1 MRSTRFK
8 AKASSSIRW
17 LTDNY
22 SKKQSGGY
30 TLFFVLIAS
39 SIAATMAVAVSI
51 RAYTSYTSATKK
63 SLSIN
68 ARNAAESGLAI
79 LIESLNR
86 DYPEWLISSFD
97 RNDGDKWTPDSLIGS
112 GCNPEIEGK
121 PETRG
126 VTQKLSN
133 GTTSHYELISY
144 RFNGNEFYGGKGQ
157 FVVNG
162 IIRSKNGKSLAEA
175 QVIQEMQIMT
185 KTCGTLPGDTT
196 GNERIWPGMFMQTI
210 SRWGYTDVVQKGTDP
225 LDSATILC
233 PSETCAKDSAKKAFW
248 MSDLPP
254 WPPTVGDI
262 KSPDALTPPEELTGI
277 DAKEFARL
285 ANAAHRGCKDFVI
298 PDDLPDSAF
307 LKDSEGTTHAYIN
320 GFDNISIP
328 GRRPNKRCPGEPKS
342 IKIVGGP
349 VRLYIDAAKF
359 LVGNNTWIDTSEISH
374 AADFMILGTQKEKT
388 QRLDIKGMWPSGET
402 LKTFIWM
409 PKGKVHLFLD
419 SVKSIEGAIW
429 GEDYECSCN
438 KAISDKVTITVPEDM
453 PSLIFQR
460 LGEEF
465 AIGRRD
471 FFAQGTTNWRTYSR
485 LIR

>member
-51 RAYTSYTSATKK
+51 RAYTSYTDATKK

-68 ARNAAESGLAI
+68 ALNAAESGLSI

-97 RNDGDKWTPDSLIGS
+97 KNDDDTWIPRALVGS
-112 GCNPEIEGK
+112 GCNPEIEGN
-121 PETRG
+121 PETSG
-126 VTQKLSN
+126 VTQRLGN
-133 GTTSHYELISY
+133 GATSHYELISY
-144 RFNGNEFYGGKGQ
+144 KFSGNEFYGGKGQ
-157 FVVNG
+157 FVVHG

-175 QVIQEMQIMT
+175 QVIQEMQIRT

-210 SRWGYTDVVQKGTDP
+210 SRWGSTDVVQKGTDP
-225 LDSATILC
+225 LEAATVLC
-233 PSETCAKDSAKKAFW
+233 PSETCANDSAKKAFW

-262 KSPDALTPPEELTGI
+262 KSPDALTPPEGLTGI
-277 DAKEFARL
+277 SVNDFVKAVKGSHKKCE
-285 ANAAHRGCKDFVI
+285 DFVI
-298 PDDLPDSAF
+298 PGDLSDSAF
-307 LKDSEGTTHAYIN
+307 IKDSEGTTHVYIK
-320 GFDNISIP
+320 GDNSISIQGVP
-328 GRRPNKRCPGEPKS
+328 AKQCDGERKS
-342 IKIVGGP
+342 IKITNGP
-349 VRLYIDAAKF
+349 IRLYVDGS
-359 LVGNNTWIDTSEISH
+359 LVVGKNTWIDTSEISH

-388 QRLDIKGMWPSGET
+388 QKLHIMGMWPSGEA

-409 PKGKVHLFLD
+409 PRGQVHLFLN
-419 SVKSIEGAIW
+419 SVKNVEGAIW
-429 GEDYECSCN
+429 ADDYKCSCN
-438 KAISDKVTITVPEDM
+438 NAISDKVTITVPEDM
-453 PSLIFQR
+453 PSLVFQR

-465 AIGRRD
+465 GIGRRD
-471 FFAQGTTNWRTYSR
+471 FFAQGITNWRTYSR

>member
-1 MRSTRFK
+1 MRSTRLI
-8 AKASSSIRW
+8 AKTFSSIRW
-17 LTDNY
+17 LIVN
-22 SKKQSGGY
+22 KAKEQSGGY

-39 SIAATMAVAVSI
+39 TIAATMTVAVSI
-51 RAYTSYTSATKK
+51 RAYTSYTNATKE

-97 RNDGDKWTPDSLIGS
+97 KNDDDTWTPSSLVGS
-112 GCNPEIEGK
+112 GCNPEIEGN
-121 PETRG
+121 PETSG

-144 RFNGNEFYGGKGQ
+144 RFSGNEFYGGKGQ
-157 FVVNG
+157 FIVNG

-225 LDSATILC
+225 LESATILC

-262 KSPDALTPPEELTGI
+262 KSPDALSPPEGLTGI
-277 DAKEFARL
+277 DAKAFERL
-285 ANAAHRGCKDFVI
+285 AKSAHKRCKDFVI
-298 PDDLPDSAF
+298 PDDLPDSAT
-307 LKDSEGTTHAYIN
+307 LKDSEGTTHIYIK
-320 GFDNISIP
+320 GSKNISIP
-328 GRRPNKRCPGEPKS
+328 GKKCKGERQA
-342 IKIVGGP
+342 IKVTSGP
-349 VRLYIDAAKF
+349 IRLYIDAAKF

-374 AADFMILGTQKEKT
+374 AADFMMLGTQTEKT

-409 PKGKVHLFLD
+409 PKGKVHLFLN

-453 PSLIFQR
+453 PSLVFQR
-460 LGEEF
+460 LGKEF
-465 AIGRRD
+465 GIGRRD
-471 FFAQGTTNWRTYSR
+471 FFAQGITNWRTHSR